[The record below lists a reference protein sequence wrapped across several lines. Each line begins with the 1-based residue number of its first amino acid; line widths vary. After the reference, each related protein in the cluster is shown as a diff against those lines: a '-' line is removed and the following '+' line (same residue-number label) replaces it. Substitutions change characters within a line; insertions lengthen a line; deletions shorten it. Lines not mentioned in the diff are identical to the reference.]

1 LNQERLFLIQRES
14 AMINKTKFLIFL
26 AIISATLSQGAI
38 QATPSAIA
46 QEIPSK
52 IRNIIEGILDKPNL
66 PEDSM
71 KAPSAVYPEG
81 AQARAMNLA
90 RQAAERANG
99 GLNNYRSEPSMYG
112 PATKSP
118 FKNNGNGSLTFTF
131 LGGRPAS
138 PPTLQ
143 SVVTVSL
150 DGSLVSVDY
159 NGPIQF
165 TRY

>member
-1 LNQERLFLIQRES
+1 MMNKILIS
-14 AMINKTKFLIFL
+14 LVMV
-26 AIISATLSQGAI
+26 SATLIQGVS
-38 QATPSAIA
+38 SANA

-52 IRNIIEGILDKPNL
+52 IRNIIEGILDNPKL
-66 PEDSM
+66 PEASV
-71 KAPSAVYPEG
+71 KTPSVVHPEG
-81 AQARAMNLA
+81 AQTRAMNLA

-99 GLNNYRSEPSMYG
+99 GLNNYRSETSMYG

-118 FKNNGNGSLTFTF
+118 FKDNGNGTLTFTF
-131 LGGRPAS
+131 LGGRPAA

-165 TRY
+165 AGH

>member
-1 LNQERLFLIQRES
+1 
-14 AMINKTKFLIFL
+14 MNKTKSLIFL
-26 AIISATLSQGAI
+26 AMISAALIQGA
-38 QATPSAIA
+38 PSANA

-52 IRNIIEGILDKPNL
+52 IRNIIEGILDKPKL
-66 PEDSM
+66 PEDST
-71 KAPSAVYPEG
+71 KASSTVYPDG

-118 FKNNGNGSLTFTF
+118 FKDNGNGSLTFTF
-131 LGGRPAS
+131 LGGHPAS

>member
-1 LNQERLFLIQRES
+1 MVS
-14 AMINKTKFLIFL
+14 KTKTLIFL
-26 AIISATLSQGAI
+26 AML
-38 QATPSAIA
+38 SAILVQGVSSANA

-52 IRNIIEGILDKPNL
+52 IRNIIENILDKPKL
-66 PEDSM
+66 PGDPVKS
-71 KAPSAVYPEG
+71 PSVIYPDG
-81 AQARAMNLA
+81 AQTRAMNLA

-118 FKNNGNGSLTFTF
+118 FKDNGNGTLTFTF
-131 LGGRPAS
+131 LGGRPAE

-150 DGSLVSVDY
+150 DASVVSVDY

-165 TRY
+165 TRQ

>member
-1 LNQERLFLIQRES
+1 
-14 AMINKTKFLIFL
+14 MNKTKVLIFL
-26 AIISATLSQGAI
+26 VMVSATLIQGA
-38 QATPSAIA
+38 PSAHA
-46 QEIPSK
+46 QKIPSK
-52 IRNIIEGILDKPNL
+52 IRNIIEGILDNPKL
-66 PEDSM
+66 PGDPV
-71 KAPSAVYPEG
+71 KAPSVVYPEG
-81 AQARAMNLA
+81 AQTRAMNLA

-118 FKNNGNGSLTFTF
+118 FKDNGNGTLTFTF
-131 LGGRPAS
+131 LGGRPAA

-159 NGPIQF
+159 NGPVQF

>member
-1 LNQERLFLIQRES
+1 
-14 AMINKTKFLIFL
+14 MKKTKALIFL
-26 AIISATLSQGAI
+26 VMVSATFIQGAS
-38 QATPSAIA
+38 SAHA

-52 IRNIIEGILDKPNL
+52 IRNIIEGILDNPKL
-66 PEDSM
+66 PGDSG
-71 KAPSAVYPEG
+71 KAPSVVYPEG
-81 AQARAMNLA
+81 AQTRAMNLA

-118 FKNNGNGSLTFTF
+118 FKDNRNGTLTFTF
-131 LGGRPAS
+131 LGGRPAA

>member
-1 LNQERLFLIQRES
+1 
-14 AMINKTKFLIFL
+14 MNKTKTLIFL
-26 AIISATLSQGAI
+26 VMVSATLIQGV
-38 QATPSAIA
+38 PSAVA

-52 IRNIIEGILDKPNL
+52 IRNIIEGILDSPKSPG
-66 PEDSM
+66 DAVKS
-71 KAPSAVYPEG
+71 PSFVYPEG
-81 AQARAMNLA
+81 AQTRAMNLA

-118 FKNNGNGSLTFTF
+118 FKDNGNGTLTFTF
-131 LGGRPAS
+131 LGGHPTD

-143 SVVTVSL
+143 SVVTVSI

-165 TRY
+165 AGH